1 MLAKAHYAPF
11 RPANLALKNGM
22 SKIFKHLKRAK
33 LKINACFHRAE
44 RCNTSGI
51 CGPHCK
57 KPSFSPHLIY
67 IIRSIP
73 PTAIEA
79 GVFRPTGVGKRINEG
94 RKQRKERASNE
105 IPPYAAEKTT
115 CINEELPSRP
125 ANMGAIAPRLGKR
138 FRRGGQ
144 SIRRAR
150 REANRQRAPQSSC
163 SSPAAGAS
171 RRAPRIQAPAPSVQ
185 GCLCAC

>member
-1 MLAKAHYAPF
+1 
-11 RPANLALKNGM
+11 M

-105 IPPYAAEKTT
+105 IPPYAAEKNNVHKRGITF
-115 CINEELPSRP
+115 EARQYGSYRSPF
-125 ANMGAIAPRLGKR
+125 GKR

>member
-57 KPSFSPHLIY
+57 KPSFSPHVIY

-79 GVFRPTGVGKRINEG
+79 GVFRPTGGRQTHKR
-94 RKQRKERASNE
+94 RQKTKKRAG
-105 IPPYAAEKTT
+105 
-115 CINEELPSRP
+115 L
-125 ANMGAIAPRLGKR
+125 KR
-138 FRRGGQ
+138 
-144 SIRRAR
+144 
-150 REANRQRAPQSSC
+150 NPTLC
-163 SSPAAGAS
+163 S
-171 RRAPRIQAPAPSVQ
+171 
-185 GCLCAC
+185 